1 MKAGPHR
8 RLSAKELM
16 LSIVELEKALE
27 SSLDSKEI
35 KPINP
40 KGN

>member
-1 MKAGPHR
+1 MKAGPYR
-8 RLSAKELM
+8 RLSAKELT

-35 KPINP
+35 KRINP